1 MQAFFSAP
9 RSWRRTEAADAF
21 PQFLEVEAGSGE
33 PLFEFLRNG
42 TSLLKETSEQ
52 IAQMRPT
59 AAAAR
64 IRLRVPA
71 APDSGS
77 ERLLSGKGLAA
88 ERGAS
93 ASHADSVDASHGR
106 RERAQKLARFTFIQR
121 HGLHG
126 VVRLGY
132 FRPAKWGGF
141 RAADPFGTDHIPVT
155 EVCWRGGR
163 FAPHSKLSSSPHLT
177 SNSAAPNSS
186 SSFGNTPV
194 CSPPVTCIIRSQRKR
209 RNRRALL
216 PPPDGT
222 LSVGKFGAPGRAKL
236 GKPDS
241 ADYRFSKFFISRST
255 RGFT

>member
-9 RSWRRTEAADAF
+9 RSWRRTGAADAF

-59 AAAAR
+59 ATAAR

-77 ERLLSGKGLAA
+77 ERLLAGKGLAA
-88 ERGAS
+88 EPGAS

-106 RERAQKLARFTFIQR
+106 QERAQKLARFTFIQR
-121 HGLHG
+121 HGSHG

-132 FRPAKWGGF
+132 FRPHCRFTDRNTRLRQGG
-141 RAADPFGTDHIPVT
+141 V
-155 EVCWRGGR
+155 
-163 FAPHSKLSSSPHLT
+163 
-177 SNSAAPNSS
+177 
-186 SSFGNTPV
+186 
-194 CSPPVTCIIRSQRKR
+194 Q
-209 RNRRALL
+209 
-216 PPPDGT
+216 PDGRARFEAR
-222 LSVGKFGAPGRAKL
+222 LAGVGLHRYVRVGVHDQTVGY
-236 GKPDS
+236 GS
-241 ADYRFSKFFISRST
+241 WTSRCRGSHSGQVVSIDRKST
-255 RGFT
+255 R